1 MDGGEILLI
10 VDVEDAIRKH
20 SDVEDLG
27 EVVSQVPCMAQRCN
41 VLAGV
46 LKDGMVGHY
55 VGGWRGEGGKEWRRE
70 EVGGKK
76 RKMKKRGGSWSQ
88 SFKTKTKNFC
98 M

>member
-55 VGGWRGEGGKEWRRE
+55 VGGWRGEGVEEGGGRRE
-70 EVGGKK
+70 EEENEEER
-76 RKMKKRGGSWSQ
+76 RK
-88 SFKTKTKNFC
+88 TC
-98 M
+98 MY

>member
-46 LKDGMVGHY
+46 FKDGMVRHY
-55 VGGWRGEGGKEWRRE
+55 VGGW
-70 EVGGKK
+70 
-76 RKMKKRGGSWSQ
+76 S
-88 SFKTKTKNFC
+88 
-98 M
+98 